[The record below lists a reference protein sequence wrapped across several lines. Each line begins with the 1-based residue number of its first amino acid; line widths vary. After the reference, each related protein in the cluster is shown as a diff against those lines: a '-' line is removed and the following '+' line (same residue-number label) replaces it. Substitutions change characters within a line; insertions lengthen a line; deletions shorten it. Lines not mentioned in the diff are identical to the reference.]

1 LTRDAAGSGRHQWTP
16 DEMDRLERAIVEGDR
31 VQISRRGTQ
40 FVVVPREVLPGETGD
55 VLIATTYSGDELEF
69 ALDELEWFDVI

>member
-1 LTRDAAGSGRHQWTP
+1 MTRDAAGAGRHQWTP
-16 DEMDRLERAIVEGDR
+16 AEMDRLERAIVEGDR

-40 FVVVPREVLPGETGD
+40 FVVVPREVLPGDTGD

-69 ALDELEWFDVI
+69 ALHELEWFDVI